1 MLTVPFLGAGV
12 ARQQGLVA
20 VQDCGLGNCSLGGLG
35 SVALDAVLVGVRS
48 VDFIAS
54 GKAEVGH
61 LYGDL
66 IRDGHDEDGCN
77 GECLVTVRNW
87 CARRKSVVEVEAEVQ
102 LIYEGT
108 ARPWHCRK

>member
-1 MLTVPFLGAGV
+1 MLTVPLLGAGV

-77 GECLVTVRNW
+77 GECLVTENLVCEKEKCGR
-87 CARRKSVVEVEAEVQ
+87 
-102 LIYEGT
+102 G
-108 ARPWHCRK
+108 